1 MSTSESESS
10 TKWTLAGST
19 TDIRYDVKYEKL
31 PNFCLCCGIVGH
43 TSAKLCSI
51 PEELRKASYSTDIKA
66 PAPWKNQQ
74 ASGGPVRRHLDFGG
88 RPVSPEHVEMIKL
101 PDHRVVTAEATAVQK
116 LSVAAAPVLATMAD
130 VDAAIQAPAAG
141 LEESAVLH
149 PHREDD
155 LLVGVSQEW
164 RLLLA
169 GSGSSGAQ
177 VEVTATSTWSP
188 RVLVLSA
195 GGWENP
201 SWARRPLFW
210 AAGVIPSSTCHP
222 AGA

>member
-1 MSTSESESS
+1 M
-10 TKWTLAGST
+10 
-19 TDIRYDVKYEKL
+19 
-31 PNFCLCCGIVGH
+31 
-43 TSAKLCSI
+43 
-51 PEELRKASYSTDIKA
+51 
-66 PAPWKNQQ
+66 
-74 ASGGPVRRHLDFGG
+74 
-88 RPVSPEHVEMIKL
+88 
-101 PDHRVVTAEATAVQK
+101 QK